1 MSIQDNFY
9 FNYIDIPYDLNEV
22 QTFYKNN
29 PIPNGYFTI
38 QDINVVLQALPSI
51 KKWFEDNGCKPN
63 KVAYISTSANV
74 VQPPHKDNS
83 DQILAVNFPVDNCNE
98 VETVFY
104 DDTNVRSVLLHTR
117 ATNVPYHHYLLGD
130 RKPTTRYILSKPVI
144 LNVKKIHSVV
154 NTTNKD
160 RISLSFR
167 FEQEPWHIVKE

>member
-38 QDINVVLQALPSI
+38 QDINVVLAALPSI
-51 KKWFEDNGCKPN
+51 KKWFEDNNCKPN
-63 KVAYISTSANV
+63 KVAYISTLANV

-83 DQILAVNFPVDNCNE
+83 DQVLAVNFPVDNCDE
-98 VETVFY
+98 VKTVFY
-104 DDTNVRSVLLHTR
+104 DDTNVKSVLLHTH
-117 ATNVPYHHYLLGD
+117 ATNIPYHHYLLGG
-130 RKPTTRYILSKPVI
+130 REPTTHYILSKPVI

-154 NTTNKD
+154 NTTNKN

-167 FEQEPWHIVKE
+167 FEQDPWHLVKE